1 MDYTCANCKNRF
13 TWECEDYH
21 WGYLDSRRCRDDF
34 VLDVETLPKEA
45 QDILANLAMV
55 LGEVER

>member
-21 WGYLDSRRCRDDF
+21 WGYLDSRRCIDDF
-34 VLDVETLPKEA
+34 VLDAETLPKSTLEVLEK
-45 QDILANLAMV
+45 LAIALR
-55 LGEVER
+55 EVE